1 MRLTAFLVSIG
12 LACAAGIAHA
22 QGAAQTSG
30 TLVIVPA
37 YGEVKQI
44 NDEAHVV
51 FSVEE
56 QDRDKT
62 AATSRA
68 NQKMK
73 QGTDILKREDPQGI
87 LQTRGY
93 YTYPVYADDQPRPN
107 AKSRQIIGW
116 RVGQYLDMKTTSI
129 TQLPKTVAAAQKV
142 LSLNGV
148 QFGLSEAASKKLDDK
163 RIEATYKNLG
173 DRIVSIAKA
182 MGRNPADAMI
192 ETVDFEASGAYAQNE
207 GGAAPRM
214 AMLAS
219 ADAQKQQIEEPN
231 FEPGETTLR
240 MQVVGK
246 VRFK

>member
-12 LACAAGIAHA
+12 LAFAAGIVHA
-22 QGAAQTSG
+22 QSAAQTSG

-62 AATSRA
+62 AAASRA

-73 QGTDILKREDPQGI
+73 QGTDILKREDPQGV

-107 AKSRQIIGW
+107 AKTRQIVGW
-116 RVGQYLDMKTTSI
+116 RVGQYLDMKTMNI
-129 TQLPKTVAAAQKV
+129 TQLPKTVAGAQKV

-148 QFGLSEAASKKLDDK
+148 QFGLSEAATKKLDDK
-163 RIEATYKNLG
+163 RIETTYRNLG
-173 DRIVSIAKA
+173 ERIVSIARA
-182 MGRNPADAMI
+182 MGRNPADATI
-192 ETVDFEASGAYAQNE
+192 ETIDFEASGNYAQNE
-207 GGAAPRM
+207 ARVATMAA
-214 AMLAS
+214 AS
-219 ADAQKQQIEEPN
+219 FRNEPQQIEEPN
-231 FEPGETTLR
+231 FEPGETSLR